1 MSIFKEKIAKLGFAQ
16 KDDFGGYK
24 MDTSLFLCD
33 NNNETLLFEPDIRLQ
48 LELAN
53 DLNATAVFF
62 IQELSKAKAQIY
74 LYDFTHKSLKEE
86 IELTKIQKQIWSSG
100 IVPIVC
106 VFYKTE
112 VKILD
117 CTQPTE
123 NDKPQY
129 LETLKYSKE
138 ATSLFNEQF
147 AVKIKTGIFWEN
159 EENKNKFKFSKS
171 AYNILIDW
179 IKVIILNTEKLNANC
194 EDRILKKVIVQTIM
208 IKYFEERKDEYGKSP
223 FSEEY
228 YKKHLGELNLVTLL
242 QNCRG
247 NGNATFIKL
256 LDLLS
261 VHFNGNLFN
270 WSKEEKNQ
278 IENLDLSDLVDALDG
293 YRGSNED
300 PNLKLIRYYDF
311 SYVPVELISRIYE
324 EFLAGNNKKE
334 QKQIDGIF
342 YTPSHLARLLIDEAM
357 PLSKFN
363 EINLS
368 EYKVL
373 DPACGS
379 GIFLALAFK
388 RLVQWWRLQNNMKT
402 PKVKKLKELLRCI
415 HGVDKEE
422 QATKLT
428 AFSLCFAL
436 SDELSPKVLVSELKF
451 DDLTHS
457 NIIHSDFFIEELE
470 NPFDEKLFENYLQQK
485 ENFSKLKD
493 KKFNLIIGNPP
504 FKNMGRQVVNATKNF
519 WKAKFNDIY
528 IDIPSKQIALKF
540 LIASKDYLKNDG
552 ILCLLQKSTN
562 LLYNTRSRK
571 FKGLLFKNWNIR
583 QIIDFTHLY
592 ERNLLWDNGARVAAA
607 AIFIQNTKIDNSQN
621 ILHLTMRPTKQ
632 TKNRINFEIDDYDLH
647 FISREETIHNHYIWK
662 INLLGGGRLKS
673 LINNLSSYDKIED
686 VINGESK
693 EGLWG
698 GRNLPNIAFNNSKLD
713 YSYVDEDYL
722 ESYKNS
728 KDKPAYSTPNL
739 MIKED
744 LSLPLAINNRRI
756 PFSNQITSF
765 FSSTEKE
772 LLDIK
777 NSIDK
782 NRDTLKCFL
791 ISTSGKALINKD
803 TVINKQDIMSLPF
816 AGGGNKIFELNED
829 EKIIVNETNTYFY
842 NFMTKRAN
850 SNMLS
855 NINSIDLE
863 SVLTKFGDNF
873 CKILNQ
879 IYQHENKR
887 FRLSNID
894 FLATKNSKD
903 NSYIASIFRYDNKE
917 DTPQWL
923 IDKNE
928 IDLNPLTN
936 HEISTRLR
944 SKRVIKLYDRRDAII
959 LIKPNQY
966 RYWLSSIAFRDA
978 DKSIIDLTKAGY

>member
-16 KDDFGGYK
+16 KDNSGEYK
-24 MDTSLFLCD
+24 IDASLFLCD
-33 NNNETLLFEPDIRLQ
+33 KTHDTNFFEPEVILQ
-48 LELAN
+48 LEIAHG
-53 DLNATAVFF
+53 LNATAVFF

-100 IVPIVC
+100 VVPIVC

-129 LETLKYSKE
+129 LETLRYSKK
-138 ATSLFNEQF
+138 ATLLFNEQF

-171 AYNILIDW
+171 AYSILIDW
-179 IKVIILNTEKLNANC
+179 IKVIILNTKKLNTNC
-194 EDRILKKVIVQTIM
+194 EDRIVKKVIVQTIM
-208 IKYFEERKDEYGKSP
+208 IKYFEERKDEDGKSP
-223 FSEEY
+223 FSKEY
-228 YKKHLGELNLVTLL
+228 YKKHLGELNLVSLL
-242 QNCRG
+242 QSSKT
-247 NGNATFIKL
+247 NGNSSFIKL

-270 WSKEEKNQ
+270 WSYEEKKQ
-278 IENLDLSDLVDALDG
+278 IKQLDLSDLVDALEG

-311 SYVPVELISRIYE
+311 SCVPVELISRIYE

-342 YTPSHLARLLIDEAM
+342 YTPSHLARLLIDEVM
-357 PLSKFN
+357 PLNKFN
-363 EINLS
+363 EIDLS
-368 EYKVL
+368 DYKVL

-379 GIFLALAFK
+379 GIFLSLAFK
-388 RLVQWWRLQNNMKT
+388 RLVQWWRLQNNMN
-402 PKVKKLKELLRCI
+402 PPNVKKLKELLRCI

-436 SDELSPKVLVSELKF
+436 SDELTPKVMVSELKF

-457 NIIHSDFFIEELE
+457 NIIHSDFFIDELE
-470 NPFDEKLFENYLQQK
+470 NPFDEQQLKSHLQQK

-493 KKFNLIIGNPP
+493 KKFNIIIGNPP

-519 WKAKFNDIY
+519 WKAKFDNIY

-540 LIASKDYLKNDG
+540 LISAKAYLKNDG
-552 ILCLLQKSTN
+552 FLCLLQKSTN

-571 FKGLLFKNWNIR
+571 FKGLLFQNYNIR
-583 QIIDFTHLY
+583 QIFDFTHLY
-592 ERNLLWDNGARVAAA
+592 EKNLLWDNGARVAAA
-607 AIFIQNTKIDNSQN
+607 AIFIQNSKIENSQN
-621 ILHLTMRPTKQ
+621 ILHLTMRPSKQ

-647 FISREETIHNHYIWK
+647 FISRDEAIKNHNIWK

-673 LINNLSSYDKIED
+673 LIDNLAKYDKIED
-686 VINGESK
+686 IFNGESK

-698 GRNLPNIAFNNSKLD
+698 GRNLPNIAFKKSKLD

-722 ESYKNS
+722 TSYNNT

-772 LLDIK
+772 LIEIK

-782 NRDTLKCFL
+782 NRDVLKCFL

-816 AGGGNKIFELNED
+816 SGGNDNIFELD
-829 EKIIVNETNTYFY
+829 EVEKTIVNETNIFFY
-842 NFMTKRAN
+842 DFMTKRAN
-850 SNMLS
+850 SIMLN
-855 NINSIDLE
+855 NIISSDFE
-863 SVLTKFGDNF
+863 SVITKFGNNF

-879 IYQHENKR
+879 IYQHDNTK

-894 FLATKNSKD
+894 FLKTKNSYD
-903 NSYIASIFRYDNKE
+903 TSYIVSIYKYDNKE
-917 DTPQWL
+917 DNPQWT
-923 IDKNE
+923 INKEE

-936 HEISTRLR
+936 YEISTGLK
-944 SKRVIKLYDRRDAII
+944 SKRIIKLYDKKNTII

>member
-1 MSIFKEKIAKLGFAQ
+1 MSKFKEKIAKLGFAQ
-16 KDDFGGYK
+16 KDNFGEYEI
-24 MDTSLFLCD
+24 DASLLLCD
-33 NNNETLLFEPDIRLQ
+33 KSYETDVLAPEEILQ
-48 LELAN
+48 LELARG
-53 DLNATAVFF
+53 LNATAVFF
-62 IQELSKAKAQIY
+62 IQELSKSKAQIY
-74 LYDFTHKSLKEE
+74 LYDFTHKALKEE

-100 IVPIVC
+100 VVPIVC
-106 VFYKTE
+106 AFYKTE

-129 LETLKYSKE
+129 LETLRYSQK
-138 ATSLFNEQF
+138 ATTLFNEQF

-159 EENKNKFKFSKS
+159 EKNQNKFKFSKS
-171 AYNILIDW
+171 AYSILIDW
-179 IKVIILNTEKLNANC
+179 IKVIIANTEKLNTGC
-194 EDRILKKVIVQTIM
+194 EDRIVKKVIVQTIM
-208 IKYFEERKDEYGKSP
+208 IKYFEERKDEDGKSP

-228 YKKHLGELNLVTLL
+228 YKKHLGELNLVSLL
-242 QNCRG
+242 QSG
-247 NGNATFIKL
+247 KTNGNTFFIKL

-261 VHFNGNLFN
+261 IHFNGNLFN
-270 WSKEEKNQ
+270 WSDEEKKQ
-278 IENLDLSDLVDALDG
+278 IRKLDLSDLIDALEG
-293 YRGSNED
+293 YRSSCED

-311 SYVPVELISRIYE
+311 SCVPVELISRIYE

-342 YTPSHLARLLIDEAM
+342 YTPSHLARLLVDEMM
-357 PLSKFN
+357 PLNKFN
-363 EINLS
+363 DIDLS
-368 EYKVL
+368 DYKVL

-388 RLVQWWRLQNNMKT
+388 RLVQWWRLQNNMNL
-402 PKVKKLKELLRCI
+402 PNVKKLKELLRCI

-436 SDELSPKVLVSELKF
+436 SDELSPKVMVSELKF

-470 NPFDEKLFENYLQQK
+470 LPFDESQLKGHQQQK
-485 ENFSKLKD
+485 ENFRKLKN
-493 KKFNLIIGNPP
+493 KKFNIIIGNPP
-504 FKNMGRQVVNATKNF
+504 FKNMGRQVDNATKNF

-528 IDIPSKQIALKF
+528 VDIPSKQIALKF
-540 LIASKDYLKNDG
+540 LISSKQYLKNDG
-552 ILCLLQKSTN
+552 FLCLLQKSTN

-571 FKGLLFKNWNIR
+571 FKEVLFKNYNIR
-583 QIIDFTHLY
+583 QILDFTHLY
-592 ERNLLWDNGARVAAA
+592 EKNLLWDNGARVAAA
-607 AIFIQNTKIDNSQN
+607 AIFIQNTNIENNQN

-647 FISREETIHNHYIWK
+647 FISREEAIHNHNIWK

-673 LINNLSSYDKIED
+673 LIANLYKYDKID
-686 VINGESK
+686 DIFNGETK

-698 GRNLPNIAFNNSKLD
+698 GRNLPNIAFSKSKLD
-713 YSYVDEDYL
+713 YSFVDEEYL
-722 ESYKNS
+722 KSYENS

-744 LSLPLAINNRRI
+744 LSLPLAINHRRI

-765 FSSTEKE
+765 FSSTEEE
-772 LLDIK
+772 LIKIK
-777 NSIDK
+777 NCIDK
-782 NRDTLKCFL
+782 NRDVLKCYL

-816 AGGGNKIFELNED
+816 SGGNDEIFDLD
-829 EKIIVNETNTYFY
+829 EIDKTIVDETNTFFY
-842 NFMTKRAN
+842 DFMTKRAN
-850 SNMLS
+850 STML
-855 NINSIDLE
+855 NSIIRRDFE
-863 SVLTKFGDNF
+863 PIITHFGKNF

-879 IYQHENKR
+879 IYQLNNKK

-894 FLATKNSKD
+894 FLKTKNTHD
-903 NSYIASIFRYDNKE
+903 TSYIVSIFKYDDKE
-917 DTPQWL
+917 DNPQWS
-923 IDKNE
+923 IDKKE

-936 HEISTRLR
+936 YDISSRLK
-944 SKRVIKLYDRRDAII
+944 SKRIIKLYDKKDTII

-978 DKSIIDLTKAGY
+978 DKSIIDLTNAGY